1 MGLSGHA
8 DPAAVLGVGI
18 TFTII
23 QPDFRRPEFWKRRRL
38 HCSSMHLDRL
48 PHNRPK
54 LPRCAASNPML
65 MFPSP
70 ADFELTVKYGMGCH
84 IDTLSEYD
92 LATSFKPFGKF

>member
-1 MGLSGHA
+1 
-8 DPAAVLGVGI
+8 
-18 TFTII
+18 
-23 QPDFRRPEFWKRRRL
+23 
-38 HCSSMHLDRL
+38 
-48 PHNRPK
+48 
-54 LPRCAASNPML
+54 